1 MSFKN
6 LLWVDCLGAL
16 LAGVLM
22 LALSSWLAGFYG
34 LPWDFFIAITVAN
47 LAYGA
52 YSLTLALR
60 KSRPL
65 ALIVLLA
72 AANVAWGVFCFA
84 AAIHLAATA
93 SPFGLAHLV
102 LEGLYV
108 GGLGLLEWSRRHQ
121 LVSAA

>member
-16 LAGVLM
+16 VAGVLM
-22 LALSSWLAGFYG
+22 LALSSWLAALYG
-34 LPWDFFIAITVAN
+34 LPWDFFIAIAVAN

-52 YSLTLALR
+52 YSLTLALK

-84 AAIHLAATA
+84 ATLHFSATA
-93 SPFGLAHLV
+93 TPFGLAHLV

-121 LVSAA
+121 LLLPA